1 LACVSQ
7 ERFVQ
12 RSLLDVVVKGIRQL
26 TPRVREYLLSSAD
39 GSALPGFAPGAHIEL
54 HTVSPESGPIIRHY
68 SLVGGVGS
76 WDDTPDTYR
85 IAVQREDRRRGSAH
99 IHDSFAIGTTLQV
112 SVPKNNFPLDR
123 RDAKSLLIAGGI
135 GITPI
140 LSMLR
145 SLVRRH
151 REFEMVYAGRVAAE
165 LAYRADVQRLAGP
178 RGRIHESGEGNRLDL
193 GALLSAQPDGTTVY
207 VCGPAAMVD
216 AARREASMLG
226 WADTRVRSELF
237 TAGPTGDEV
246 SFDVELRQSKRRIHV
261 GRDTTILDA
270 LAAAG
275 VHALHDC
282 RRGECGLCP
291 MTVLEADGPIQHRDT
306 YLSDEEHASQ
316 KTLCIC
322 VSRIKGSRLVLDA

>member
-1 LACVSQ
+1 MKK
-7 ERFVQ
+7 
-12 RSLLDVVVKGIRQL
+12 SLLEVVVKGIRQL
-26 TPRVREYLLSSAD
+26 TPRVREYLLCSLDASP
-39 GSALPGFAPGAHIEL
+39 LPSYAPGSHIEL

-68 SLVGGVGS
+68 SLVGGAGL

-99 IHDSFAIGTTLQV
+99 IHDSFGIGTILHV

-123 RDAKSLLIAGGI
+123 RDTKSLLIAGGI

-151 REFEMVYAGRVAAE
+151 RDFELVYAGRAGAD
-165 LAYRADVQRLAGP
+165 LAYCADVQRLAGA
-178 RGRIHESGEGNRLDL
+178 RGRIHESGSDNHLDL
-193 GALLSAQPDGTTVY
+193 RALLTAQPGGTTVY
-207 VCGPAAMVD
+207 ICGPAAMVD
-216 AARREASMLG
+216 ATRREASTLG
-226 WADTRVRSELF
+226 WVDTRVRSELF
-237 TAGPTGDEV
+237 NAGPTGDEV
-246 SFDVELRQSKRRIHV
+246 PFDVELKASKRRIHV

-291 MTVLEADGPIQHRDT
+291 MSVLEADGPIQHRDT
-306 YLSDEEHASQ
+306 YLSEEERTSQ

-322 VSRIKGSRLVLDA
+322 VSRIKGARLLLDA